1 MMDADSFPTWMS
13 LLVSVPLV
21 TGAALTLIGSIGLLR
36 LPSFYQR
43 IHAPTL
49 GTTLGAGTILIASMI
64 FFTFAE
70 SRPVAG
76 EVLIAVFVTITTPI
90 SFILLVKATRH
101 RAKSSPKSSALTPHT
116 ERNDRARTQLPG
128 DRRSQ

>member
-1 MMDADSFPTWMS
+1 MNATDLPIWIA

-49 GTTLGAGTILIASMI
+49 GTTLGAGTILVASML
-64 FFTFAE
+64 FFTFVE
-70 SRPVAG
+70 SRLVVG
-76 EVLIAVFVTITTPI
+76 EVLIAVFVTATTPI
-90 SFILLVKATRH
+90 SFILLAKATRH
-101 RAKSSPKSSALTPHT
+101 RARSSLESSGLRPLT
-116 ERNDRARTQLPG
+116 ERKDRAPIQPLG
-128 DRRSQ
+128 DSRNQ

>member
-1 MMDADSFPTWMS
+1 MMDADSLPTWMS

-70 SRPVAG
+70 SRLVAG
-76 EVLIAVFVTITTPI
+76 EVLIAVFVTIMTPI
-90 SFILLVKATRH
+90 SFIILVKATRH
-101 RAKSSPKSSALTPHT
+101 RAGSSPETSALTPHT
-116 ERNDRARTQLPG
+116 ERSDRARTQLPD